1 MESKQ
6 QLAASK
12 IGKMSQWHKYLTF
25 MGVILSVTSGI
36 AWFVSDDLM
45 GKPIQELS
53 LWINLHGIV
62 GHLFLL
68 ILGMAMYHHVQ
79 LAFRMK
85 KNVWMGGT
93 FIATS
98 LLLIGSI
105 LALFYGR
112 GVVHEQ
118 AHVMHLVSGT
128 LSGIVFFLHIQ
139 IGKKSFAKKSFEVSQ
154 KSITV

>member
-6 QLAASK
+6 QLVVSK
-12 IGKMSQWHKYLTF
+12 IGKMSQWHKYITF
-25 MGVILSVTSGI
+25 MGVILSLTSGVV
-36 AWFVSDDLM
+36 WFVSDDLM

-68 ILGMAMYHHVQ
+68 ILGMALYHHVQ
-79 LAFRMK
+79 LTLRMK
-85 KNVWMGGT
+85 KNVWMGGA

-118 AHVMHLVSGT
+118 AHLLHLVSGSLT
-128 LSGIVFFLHIQ
+128 GIVFFLHIK
-139 IGKKSFAKKSFEVSQ
+139 IGKKSFSKQSFEVNQ
-154 KSITV
+154 QSITA